1 MVWYDI
7 FNKIFGRGFKDIHQ
21 NYKDMKNEDN
31 LNKHLTIKAIT
42 SKLETK
48 SLSDNDI
55 IRGFPGLGRGW
66 TVKDLNAYCKRP
78 GVIEGVKNLDKY
90 NFLVKK

>member
-1 MVWYDI
+1 MVWYDF
-7 FNKIFGRGFKDIHQ
+7 FNKVFNIDYKRINK

-66 TVKDLNAYCKRP
+66 TVKDLNAYCRQPEIIK
-78 GVIEGVKNLDKY
+78 GVKNLDKY